1 MRAELLAVVV
11 IIIIGGGGGNVVFVL
26 SLFISMA
33 GVTFPPQ
40 RHEGNNI

>member
-11 IIIIGGGGGNVVFVL
+11 IIIIGGGNVVFVL